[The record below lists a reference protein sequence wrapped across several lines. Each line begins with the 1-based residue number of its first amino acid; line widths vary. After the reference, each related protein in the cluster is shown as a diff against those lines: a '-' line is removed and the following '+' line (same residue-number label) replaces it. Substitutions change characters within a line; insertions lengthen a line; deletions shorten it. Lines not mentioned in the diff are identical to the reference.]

1 VTREEDER
9 PYDRLSPN
17 ASLDARESNRSVPEL
32 LVLAE
37 GDVELEAETLDEV
50 LVQVTVKDEV
60 MDEANFR
67 SSRSN
72 AEEGEQRESR

>member
-50 LVQVTVKDEV
+50 LV
-60 MDEANFR
+60 
-67 SSRSN
+67 
-72 AEEGEQRESR
+72 